1 MALTKEQREDY
12 FKEYGVYPIE
22 YSDIPNEE
30 FSRIVPTQQDE
41 KIRLK
46 YIAINYLNSTDWYTA
61 RKIETG
67 KEIPQEVLEKRA
79 QARID
84 ANFDEAQ

>member
-12 FKEYGVYPIE
+12 FKEFGVYPIE
-22 YSDIPNEE
+22 DSDIPYEE
-30 FSRIVPTQQDE
+30 FSRIEPTQQDE